1 MSQQRVSYV
10 KHLVAAFV
18 LLCLS
23 ACGSGGTPELSD
35 SERAALEATAA
46 EHAHDAPA
54 PSPAVEPEPARPVIE
69 QTLAYGEAANRNLI
83 GYLAMPADAVEPQPG
98 VIMIHEWWGLN
109 DNIRAMARRLAG
121 EGFVVLAVDLYD
133 GEVAETPVAA
143 QALMARV
150 TATPEATLDNLNQA
164 YAYLE
169 RYALAPRVASL
180 GWCLGGAWSLQ
191 TALMLP
197 TELDAMVM
205 YYGQVVGDEAQLATL
220 GMPMLGLFG
229 ADDASIPVA
238 DVQAFR
244 ATLNRLGKD
253 ADVRIY
259 SGVGHAFANPSG
271 GNYDAESA
279 EDAWHRTVDFLNRT
293 MR

>member
-1 MSQQRVSYV
+1 M
-10 KHLVAAFV
+10 A
-18 LLCLS
+18 LLWLS
-23 ACGSGGTPELSD
+23 ACGSGEAPEPALSEA
-35 SERAALEATAA
+35 ERAALDATAA

-69 QTLAYGEAANRNLI
+69 QTLAYGEAADHNLI

-109 DNIRAMARRLAG
+109 DNIKAMARRLAG

-133 GEVAETPVAA
+133 GEVADTPTAA

-150 TATPEATLDNLNQA
+150 TAAPAAALDNLNQA

-191 TALMLP
+191 TALSLP
-197 TELDAMVM
+197 GALDAMVM
-205 YYGQVVGDEAQLATL
+205 YYGQVVLDEAQLATL
-220 GMPMLGLFG
+220 DMPLLGLFG

-238 DVQAFR
+238 EVQAFR
-244 ATLNRLGKD
+244 VALNRLGKA

-279 EDAWHRTVDFLNRT
+279 EDAWQRTVDFLNRT